1 VKTAATKEA
10 LQSRLAALQQ
20 EHHVLE
26 ERHGEAKK
34 AHAMAIKRGGLGG
47 ELNDWTNNEVDEAKK
62 KGRSWVAKEVVDF
75 MKYEKNNPYFDKV
88 GSLAPLI
95 NLGAACN
102 FYDALFGRPL

>member
-1 VKTAATKEA
+1 MKTAATKEV
-10 LQSRLAALQQ
+10 LQARLAALQQ
-20 EHHVLE
+20 EHRVLE

-62 KGRSWVAKEVVDF
+62 KGRSWVSKEVVDF

-95 NLGAACN
+95 NLGAACDMMHSL
-102 FYDALFGRPL
+102 DAL